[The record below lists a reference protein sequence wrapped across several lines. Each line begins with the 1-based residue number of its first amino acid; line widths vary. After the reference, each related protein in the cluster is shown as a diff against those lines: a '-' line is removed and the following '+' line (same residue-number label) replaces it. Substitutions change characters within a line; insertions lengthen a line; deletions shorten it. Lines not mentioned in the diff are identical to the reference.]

1 MVKMEIDLTDSQMEK
16 VKQLEE
22 QDISVGDAI
31 DLLFQVKDEANIQLD
46 NFDETISLFEKI
58 KEVSMDVDDKQKV
71 LGKEYSE
78 TETYDKTI
86 QDAKHKIKW
95 GREFFKF

>member
-22 QDISVGDAI
+22 QDIGVGDAI
-31 DLLFQVKDEANIQLD
+31 DLLFQFKDEANIQLD
-46 NFDETISLFEKI
+46 ISLFEKI